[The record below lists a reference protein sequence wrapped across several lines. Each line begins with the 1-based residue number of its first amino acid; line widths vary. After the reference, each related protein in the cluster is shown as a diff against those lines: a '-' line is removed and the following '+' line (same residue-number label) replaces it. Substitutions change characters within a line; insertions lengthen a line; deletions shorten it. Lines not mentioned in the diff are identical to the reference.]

1 MLNNIALDSS
11 EEKFNLKLD
20 RHSKS
25 CNFADLQPILE
36 LQTSDKSFVMRKLVG
51 RKASREILHHFW
63 EATCSQ
69 NLRFI

>member
-25 CNFADLQPILE
+25 FNFANLQQFLE
-36 LQTSDKSFVMRKLVG
+36 FHTSDKPFVMRELVG

-63 EATCSQ
+63 EVTCGQ